1 MTRAQGD
8 TGTWGHGE
16 WQRPSAAYSHSASP
30 LDLIPVPGPPFQPS
44 ASGRDSTTYCP
55 SGLGRDCVANFPLP
69 HFAPFSTSVSGRG
82 KASPCPPPQEG
93 AVNHAP
99 TLKSPPFSP
108 CEKEWCSRW
117 DSNPNRRL
125 RRPEFYPLKYESVP
139 PSKQAE
145 HKGVKY
151 FPKSSIWRAFLHPSS
166 PHPSHP
172 SRGQAPA
179 PSARGRR
186 RYAGPCGSG
195 QAR

>member
-1 MTRAQGD
+1 MGDGGWGMGDGATSLPWVGTRL
-8 TGTWGHGE
+8 
-16 WQRPSAAYSHSASP
+16 RRVRSP
-30 LDLIPVPGPPFQPS
+30 ADGGIQP
-44 ASGRDSTTYCP
+44 
-55 SGLGRDCVANFPLP
+55 LGYATV
-69 HFAPFSTSVSGRG
+69 
-82 KASPCPPPQEG
+82 
-93 AVNHAP
+93 HAP
-99 TLKSPPFSP
+99 TLNQSSIICTQQSSRTARGAVPTLNPALFRPAK
-108 CEKEWCSRW
+108 KEWCSRW

-186 RYAGPCGSG
+186 RCAGPCGSD